1 MYSRT
6 RLILDKNDEFTQA
19 LKNMGYDGTIQS
31 VEGDEA
37 VAFYP
42 EQIKSADPVTYDD
55 NGNVIPL
62 SDRFNPKKSDIRYS
76 MEEIDPAKMGEPT
89 LPRRA
94 GTMSDGQYK
103 KRVADLTTA
112 LTICRKRL
120 TAKWYIFYR
129 KIIDKQRFFCYNKG

>member
-1 MYSRT
+1 MDADT
-6 RLILDKNDEFTQA
+6 GKNIVAPNPALILESLRSIGYSLENAIADIIDNSISDSQPKVNTSDK
-19 LKNMGYDGTIQS
+19 IS
-31 VEGDEA
+31 
-37 VAFYP
+37 
-42 EQIKSADPVTYDD
+42 S
-55 NGNVIPL
+55 
-62 SDRFNPKKSDIRYS
+62 KKSSESGKRFS

-103 KRVADLTTA
+103 KRIADLTKA